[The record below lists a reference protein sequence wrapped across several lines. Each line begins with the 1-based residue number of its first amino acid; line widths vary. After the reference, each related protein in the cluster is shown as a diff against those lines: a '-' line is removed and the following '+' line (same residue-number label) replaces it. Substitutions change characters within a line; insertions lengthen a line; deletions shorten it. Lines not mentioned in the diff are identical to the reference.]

1 VIAATDRVGNVFW
14 RDSNT
19 GTLVVWEVFGFGVV
33 TSANLGAV
41 PLNWV
46 IGKALV
52 GLEVEQASTVK
63 PAAVRSGGAAATTAA
78 DSKQR

>member
-46 IGKALV
+46 IAGTAI
-52 GLEVEQASTVK
+52 STATARRTSSGAT
-63 PAAVRSGGAAATTAA
+63 PAPARW
-78 DSKQR
+78 